1 MKYNSKELQIY
12 MRRESMKNRLGMM
25 CLICGLTGCAHSLS
39 EPTARSIYLP
49 SGEPAY
55 QITCEERGLAKDSC
69 YRKAGDLCGTRGYD
83 EIGLNDE
90 RQMNEIFDMVTGAI
104 RQGKTAPI
112 VEKTI
117 VIRCKRPSAGARL

>member
-1 MKYNSKELQIY
+1 MRNMKI
-12 MRRESMKNRLGMM
+12 RLSTVCVVSG
-25 CLICGLTGCAHSLS
+25 LIGCAHSMS

-55 QITCEERGLAKDSC
+55 QITCEEEGLAKDSC

-83 EIGLNDE
+83 EVALGDE

-104 RQGKTAPI
+104 RQGKTAPV

-117 VIRCKRPSAGARL
+117 VIRCKRPSIGDRV